1 MMDIG
6 YITVSCAIIETC
18 LSLRCGDAPPQ
29 CFYGSIKSIRYQDC
43 CMSVWYTLTIFIAI
57 ICHPRHANLSCY
69 LNLRLSLLLSKIH
82 QSILY
87 LRHHHH
93 SFCTFPNGNYSFI
106 IMFPFGNV
114 KQFI

>member
-1 MMDIG
+1 MSMMDIG

-69 LNLRLSLLLSKIH
+69 LNLRLSPFLSKIH
-82 QSILY
+82 
-87 LRHHHH
+87 
-93 SFCTFPNGNYSFI
+93 
-106 IMFPFGNV
+106 
-114 KQFI
+114 